1 LRRRLAALAATAPG
15 RLVGT
20 LLIAALGWLCTRI
33 FHVEGLTRSATYVY
47 LATALLAVGLY
58 SSTRG
63 IDLREARH
71 SLRTVL
77 LAVTLGVGAK
87 ALLIAGVMYAAFRRP
102 EYLVL
107 GVAVAQIDPLSV
119 AAMRMRSRMS
129 ERAKAVLLAWASF
142 DDPVTALLTIY
153 LSGLTLSILH
163 EGSRSGLGDDGTL
176 LSFGMGLTQS
186 LVFVACAFLIWKSLN
201 RIGRRRSKRP
211 DPSRPRFQAPSQP
224 SSQAPFAR
232 VQAPLSRPRD
242 RRNGLAIAALVG
254 LFSVAVWSFTM
265 LGLALAG
272 LFFRPALGKWVAR
285 LTGAAFLLAVFALG
299 LLLGPGIHLAQGLVL
314 GVAAFVAQA
323 VVSVL
328 IARRH
333 TRDDRV
339 YLALGQ
345 QNGITA
351 IILALL
357 LEPSF
362 PGTVGIVAPA
372 ILVVNVLNIA
382 ANAVWEHRDSLAAHL
397 RRRLPSVP
405 ALARRRRVPV
415 AVPVRA
421 RRAAL
426 RRHTADLPA
435 GGAPHEP
442 APARLRR

>member
-1 LRRRLAALAATAPG
+1 MRLAALASTAPG

-20 LLIAALGWLCTRI
+20 LFIAALGWLCTRI
-33 FHVEGLTRSATYVY
+33 FHVGDLTDSATYVY

-63 IDLREARH
+63 IDLREARNG
-71 SLRTVL
+71 LRTVL

-129 ERAKAVLLAWASF
+129 ARAKAVLLAWASF

-153 LSGLTLSILH
+153 LSGLTLSVLH
-163 EGSRSGLGDDGTL
+163 DAPRSGHGTGGTL
-176 LSFGMGLTQS
+176 SSFGAGLLQS
-186 LVFVACAFLIWKSLN
+186 LVFVAFAFLVWRSLN
-201 RIGRRRSKRP
+201 RFARLRSSRP
-211 DPSRPRFQAPSQP
+211 DPSDPRLQAPPQT
-224 SSQAPFAR
+224 R
-232 VQAPLSRPRD
+232 RPPPDPRR
-242 RRNGLAIAALVG
+242 RRNALAVVALAG

-272 LFFRPALGKWVAR
+272 LFFRPALGRWVPR

-314 GVAAFVAQA
+314 GIAAFAAQA
-323 VVSVL
+323 VVGVL
-328 IARRH
+328 IARRQ
-333 TRDDRV
+333 TREDRV

-357 LEPSF
+357 LEPDF

-372 ILVVNVLNIA
+372 ILVVNLLNIA
-382 ANAVWEHRDSLAAHL
+382 ANAAWEHRGSLAAWL
-397 RRRLPSVP
+397 RLRLDRVP
-405 ALARRRRVPV
+405 AVARRRRVPV
-415 AVPVRA
+415 LVPARVRVPPG
-421 RRAAL
+421 
-426 RRHTADLPA
+426 RHAPDRPA
-435 GGAPHEP
+435 GGAPQHP
-442 APARLRR
+442 ATARFRR